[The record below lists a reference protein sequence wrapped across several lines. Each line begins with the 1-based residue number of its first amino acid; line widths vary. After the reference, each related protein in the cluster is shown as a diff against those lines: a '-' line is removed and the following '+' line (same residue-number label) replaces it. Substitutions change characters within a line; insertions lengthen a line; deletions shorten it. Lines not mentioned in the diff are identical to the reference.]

1 MSINLKKLMILG
13 AVALTGAPQI
23 NADNATQPEFDG
35 YLFTYFT
42 GNSKDEEAVRYA
54 LSQDGFTF
62 TALNNNEP
70 VISSAEI
77 SETGGVRDPH
87 LLRGEDGRFYMVLT
101 DMVSANGWSS
111 NRGLILLSSDDL
123 INWRHSAIN
132 IQKRYP
138 GQEDLLRVWAPQ
150 TIYDPEAGKYMVY
163 FSMKHGEEN
172 PDIIYYVYA
181 NDDFTDFIGE
191 PKPLFIPQD
200 KKSCIDGDIVEKDG
214 MYYLFYKTEGHGNG
228 IKVATTNSLTS
239 GEWTEYPDYKQQTTD
254 AVEGAGTY
262 RLNGT
267 DTYILMYDVYMRGRY
282 ELCETTDLLNFTPL
296 GDKIK
301 MNFHPRHGS
310 VISLTKDEYNRLL
323 EHYGTND

>member
-1 MSINLKKLMILG
+1 MLKNLTKLIIAG
-13 AVALTGAPQI
+13 AAVAI
-23 NADNATQPEFDG
+23 ATPAFAEEPQPEFDG
-35 YLFTYFT
+35 YLFAYFT
-42 GNSKDEEAVRYA
+42 GNSKDEEQVRYA
-54 LSQDGFTF
+54 LSPDGFTF
-62 TALNNNEP
+62 TALNDNQP

-87 LLRGEDGRFYMVLT
+87 LLRGEDGKFYMVLT

-111 NRGLILLSSDDL
+111 NRGLILLRSDDL
-123 INWRHSAIN
+123 INWTHSAIN

-191 PKPLFIPQD
+191 PKPLFIPAD
-200 KKSCIDGDIVEKDG
+200 KKSCIDGDIVKKGDT
-214 MYYLFYKTEGHGNG
+214 YYMFYKTEGHGNG
-228 IKVATTNSLTS
+228 IKVATTKSLTS
-239 GEWTEYPDYKQQTTD
+239 GDWTEYPDYKQQTTD

-262 RLNGT
+262 KLNGT
-267 DTYILMYDVYMRGRY
+267 DKYILMYDVYMKGRY
-282 ELCETTDLLNFTPL
+282 ELCETTDLLNFTAL

-310 VISLTKDEYNRLL
+310 VISLTKEEYDRLL
-323 EHYGTND
+323 NHYK